1 MNQKCRDCMEKGNGS
16 EEWRC
21 LLVRFS
27 LCFRFWSNPFLSNP
41 FSLESHIAESG
52 HPRKGSGYELEFTKN
67 RAPRLVP
74 AHPNRQSFDGKT
86 VCESIRSS

>member
-1 MNQKCRDCMEKGNGS
+1 MFVGPFQSM
-16 EEWRC
+16 
-21 LLVRFS
+21 F
-27 LCFRFWSNPFLSNP
+27 PFLVESVSLESV
-41 FSLESHIAESG
+41 FLESHIAESG
-52 HPRKGSGYELEFTKN
+52 HPRKGSGYEFTKN